1 MSVVSLSSTTVLLAL
16 RADNGAAAFTS
27 FLYPVGF
34 INLQHTLT
42 SSRQLDC
49 KKSECSLC

>member
-1 MSVVSLSSTTVLLAL
+1 MSVVIIIFLKVCLA
-16 RADNGAAAFTS
+16 AEVDNGAAAFTS

-42 SSRQLDC
+42 SSRQPDC